1 MSVWIHRRSDDEIAA
16 ERAGVDPTL
25 PLAGLTVA
33 VKDNIDVA
41 GMDTTCGCPAFAY
54 RPERD
59 ATCIARLRAAGAV
72 IAGKTNLDQF
82 ATGLVG
88 TRSPHGAVADLRH
101 PDRVGGGS
109 SSGSAAAVAAGEV
122 DVALGTDTAGSGRVP
137 AAFQRIV
144 GAKPTFGR
152 VPVDGVVPACRSFD
166 CVSVFA
172 RSVDLAERVLEVI
185 GDPPSGPL
193 AAPPEP
199 RLAHLDGVPVPGDPF
214 SSEAIDPEP
223 FLEAGALLY
232 GGAFVAERYA
242 AVGEFIAAHRDACD
256 PVVASIILAGADVR
270 AADYVADVARLEAL
284 RARALA
290 LLEGYDGLL
299 VPTAPYQPTLAE
311 VAADPVG
318 ANARVGAYTTFANL
332 IGLCAYA
339 LPAGV
344 SVLARAGEDRLCGDL
359 ARRLEAAGPAGGPGS
374 PPAGSIALLVV
385 GAHMSG
391 MPLNVQ
397 LVERGARCLGPAVT
411 APAYR
416 LYALDTDPPKP
427 GLVRGG
433 NGAIDGELW
442 AISPAGLGSLLAI
455 LPQPMALG
463 RVALSDGSE
472 VVGFLCE
479 PAALDGAEEITAFGG
494 WRAYRAAAVPG
505 K

>member
-1 MSVWIHRRSDDEIAA
+1 MSIWIHRRPDDVVAS
-16 ERAGVDPTL
+16 ERAAVDASL

-41 GMDTTCGCPAFAY
+41 GLATTCGCPAFAY
-54 RPERD
+54 LPERD
-59 ATCIARLRAAGAV
+59 ATCVARLRAAGAV
-72 IAGKTNLDQF
+72 VAGKTNMDQF

-88 TRSPHGAVADLRH
+88 TRSPHGPVTDLRH

-144 GAKPTFGR
+144 GAKPSFGR
-152 VPVDGVVPACRSFD
+152 VPVDGVVPASRSFD

-172 RSVDLAERVLEVI
+172 TSVELAERVLEVI
-185 GDPPSGPL
+185 GDPPPGRL
-193 AAPPEP
+193 GAPPQP
-199 RLAHLDGVPVPGDPF
+199 RLAHFDGTAVAVAPF
-214 SSEAIDPEP
+214 SSEAIDPTP
-223 FLEAGALLY
+223 FMEAGALLY

-242 AVGEFIAAHRDACD
+242 AVGRFITEHQDDCD
-256 PVVASIILAGADVR
+256 PVVASIILAGAEVR
-270 AADYVADVARLEAL
+270 AAEYVRDWERLERL
-284 RARALA
+284 RTRALE
-290 LLEGYDGLL
+290 LLDGYDGLL

-318 ANARVGAYTTFANL
+318 ANQRVGTYTTFCNL

-339 LPAGV
+339 LPSGV
-344 SVLARAGEDRLCGDL
+344 TVLARAGEDRLLADL
-359 ARRLEAAGPAGGPGS
+359 ARSLEAAGAVSGPGR
-374 PPAGSIALLVV
+374 PPAGSHALLVV

-391 MPLNVQ
+391 MVLNSQ
-397 LVERGARCLGPAVT
+397 LVERGGRLLGPAAT
-411 APAYR
+411 APVYR
-416 LYALDTDPPKP
+416 LFALDTDPPKP

-433 NGAIDGELW
+433 GTSITGELW
-442 AISPAGLGSLLAI
+442 ALSPAGLGSLLAI

-463 RVALSDGSE
+463 RVALSDGTE

-479 PAALDGAEEITAFGG
+479 PAALDSAEEISAFGG
-494 WRAYRAAAVPG
+494 WRDYQAAARR
-505 K
+505 